1 VPSRLP
7 RRADLIALAFAT
19 ACLWP
24 TVVVAQAAPASAA
37 ERPPASEAQ
46 LTTFELARPIDP
58 TQKPMAPTSA
68 PFALRHLPSSRDA
81 LRTMVGVG
89 YVQGADWGSE
99 LVAGG
104 AFSGVQVQANALVTR
119 GSQGLAFDHGSLMLF
134 EPEARWKVEAG
145 DVFSP
150 LRGAAIGGR
159 VSWSAAG
166 GRRPS
171 IAVYAPY
178 RGGDDRSTVLAYRD
192 QLVLKGQTLLDG
204 EVASD
209 RSWLLRSRL
218 ALPRVEIEASYRA
231 QTSPR
236 RLEDGSVS
244 ASLGLGRGLT
254 VSAGAFRTFAGAD
267 PTEWNSVA
275 LRVPLGRHMDV
286 TLERAF
292 AGSEISSQSTFAA
305 MGSISAGS
313 LRAFHRH
320 QFGAYDFVGGSTM
333 STIERQQ
340 SQSMTS
346 YSLGRR
352 VNFTLQL
359 ATQRAENGQVRHWE
373 ELHSSFRLSRTTSLR
388 TVTAIPD
395 FKAADRFQ
403 AYLRQELPSRFA
415 LQADYGH
422 PSAYQPIARTTDQP
436 RLKVM
441 VFKSVDIATPARG
454 AEVRGV
460 VKDNTG
466 RGVAGARV
474 KLGPY
479 SIDTDSSGRYV
490 FRHVPRGEYELSLD
504 PDLLPADFAWD
515 GRGASL
521 ATRPGARI
529 EADLTVTP
537 LNALHGRI
545 YVDRD
550 GNGRYDQGEGVQG
563 AVLQLG
569 ARLTAADQHGAYSF
583 FNVWPDTYTI
593 RLHRLPPDLDPGPVT
608 ERVVTLMDG
617 RPVTGAD
624 FVVVPRV
631 KPIVWEGGVR

>member
-1 VPSRLP
+1 MPSRLT
-7 RRADLIALAFAT
+7 RRADRVALALVT
-19 ACLWP
+19 VCLWP
-24 TVVVAQAAPASAA
+24 TLVGAQAAPGTTP
-37 ERPPASEAQ
+37 ERPAGSEPQ

-58 TQKPMAPTSA
+58 TLKPVAPTPV
-68 PFALRHLPSSRDA
+68 PFPLRQLPSSRDA

-104 AFSGVQVQANALVTR
+104 AVAGVQVQANALVTHGSR
-119 GSQGLAFDHGSLMLF
+119 GLVFDHGSVMLF
-134 EPEARWKVEAG
+134 EPEARWKLEAG
-145 DVFSP
+145 DVFSN
-150 LRGAAIGGR
+150 LRGAAVGGR
-159 VSWSAAG
+159 VSWRAAA

-178 RGGDDRSTVLAYRD
+178 RGEDDRSTVLAYRD
-192 QLVLKGQTLLDG
+192 QLVIKGQTLLDG

-209 RSWLLRSRL
+209 RSWFLRSRL
-218 ALPRVEIEASYRA
+218 TLPRLEIETSYRA

-244 ASLGLGRGLT
+244 ASLGLGRGFT

-292 AGSEISSQSTFAA
+292 AGSEMSSQSTFAA
-305 MGSISAGS
+305 MGSISAGN

-320 QFGAYDFVGGSTM
+320 QFGAYDFVGGPTV

-340 SQSMTS
+340 TQSMTS
-346 YSLGRR
+346 YSIGRR

-388 TVTAIPD
+388 TVTAVPD
-395 FKAADRFQ
+395 FKASDRFQ

-422 PSAYQPIARTTDQP
+422 PSAYQPIARTADQP

-441 VFKSVDIATPARG
+441 VFKTVDIATPARG

-460 VKDNTG
+460 VKDDIG

-479 SIDTDSSGRYV
+479 SIDTDRSGAYV
-490 FRHVPRGEYELSLD
+490 FRHVPRGEYDLSLD

-521 ATRPGARI
+521 TTRPGARI
-529 EADLTVTP
+529 EADLSVTP

-545 YVDRD
+545 YVDRNE
-550 GNGRYDQGEGVQG
+550 NGRYDQGEGVPG

-593 RLHRLPPDLDPGPVT
+593 RVHRLPPDFHPGPET

-617 RPVTGAD
+617 RPVIGAD

-631 KPIVWEGGVR
+631 KPILWEGGGR